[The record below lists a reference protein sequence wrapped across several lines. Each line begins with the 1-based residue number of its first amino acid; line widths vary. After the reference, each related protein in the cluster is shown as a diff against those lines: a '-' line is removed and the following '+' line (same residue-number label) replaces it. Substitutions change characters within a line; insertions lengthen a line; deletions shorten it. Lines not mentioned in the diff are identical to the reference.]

1 MLVLDPDDSSRA
13 ALRDALEAAGGE
25 VVEGRLSHDD
35 LRSLVARI
43 RPDVVV
49 LAVAPSRPWSVH
61 PAGLLA
67 GAGYPVV
74 LHSAPPG
81 EALVARARAAG
92 AMAWLLKPLRLSEVL
107 PTVELAVARFRDAWA
122 LRRRLEER
130 KLIERAKGL
139 LMARHGLGE
148 EEAFRRLRRAAMDSR
163 RPMAEVARA
172 LLVSEPVV
180 RGVERRPGA

>member
-1 MLVLDPDDSSRA
+1 VLVLDPHDPSRA
-13 ALRDALEAAGGE
+13 ALRGALEAAGGE
-25 VVEGRLSHDD
+25 VVACGLPQEELLGLATR
-35 LRSLVARI
+35 VQ
-43 RPDVVV
+43 PDVIV
-49 LAVAPSRPWSVH
+49 LAVALSRPWSLA
-61 PAGLLA
+61 PAGRLA
-67 GAGYPVV
+67 AAGYPVV

-81 EALVARARAAG
+81 EALVARAAAAG
-92 AMAWLLKPLRLSEVL
+92 VMAWLLKPLRLPEVL

-148 EEAFRRLRRAAMDSR
+148 GEAFRRLRRAAMDSR

-172 LLVSEPVV
+172 LLVSDPAGQGPLGP
-180 RGVERRPGA
+180 RGA